1 MGRERRVTERKMLWL
16 SGLGALGLGIL
27 AVGGA
32 MLTGSVAILLDAAFN
47 LTFFVIALVT
57 LRIARLVQQPDDED
71 FPFGY
76 QQHEPLINLIKALL
90 VIAVSA
96 YAMVDS
102 LLVLVRGG
110 AEVAAGP
117 ALVYSMIALAVSAGV
132 WWRLKRAAPGLRSPL
147 VNNDLA
153 NWMVNTAIAGGM
165 VVAFA
170 VALALVRTGREPA
183 AGYIDAAFVVAVVLL
198 TITVPLREARDALGG
213 LLNEAPD
220 EATVAAVRADV
231 AAALGG
237 LELERFY
244 LRVLRPGRTTYVLVH
259 VLLPRGGLGLD
270 VAAADGWREK
280 VLAALAPR
288 HAPLDL
294 DVIFTGDP
302 VFAAPGPDVVS
313 VAALRSRGPHP
324 RA

>member
-1 MGRERRVTERKMLWL
+1 MTERNVLWL
-16 SGLGALGLGIL
+16 SGLGALGLGFL
-27 AVGGA
+27 AIGGA

-47 LTFFVIALVT
+47 LTFFAIALVT
-57 LRIARLVQQPDDED
+57 LRVAKLVQQPDDED

-76 QQHEPLINLIKALL
+76 QQHEPLINLVKALL

-96 YAMVDS
+96 YALVDS
-102 LLVLVRGG
+102 LLVLIRGG

-117 ALVYSMIALAVSAGV
+117 ALIYSIIALTVSGAV
-132 WWRLKRAAPGLRSPL
+132 WWRLKRAAPALRSPL

-170 VALALVRTGREPA
+170 VALVLVRTGRESA
-183 AGYIDAAFVVAVVLL
+183 AGHIDAAFVVAVVVL
-198 TITVPLREARDALGG
+198 TIAVPLREAREAIGG

-220 EATVAAVRADV
+220 DATVDAVRADV
-231 AAALGG
+231 AQALDG
-237 LELERFY
+237 LEIERFY

-259 VLLPRGGLGLD
+259 VLVPPGGLGLD

-294 DVIFTGDP
+294 DVVFTGDP

-313 VAALRSRGPHP
+313 VDSLRSRGPHP